1 MRKDKYYIELTE
13 EDIKK
18 NHDEI
23 ISLLRSTER
32 EGVEKLIEY
41 LDENNYF
48 TYAASKSRH
57 DSFYGGLAHH
67 SLMDYREA
75 MRIYE
80 NEKNGV
86 AKDVDPIILIYSRKY
101 TKSFVNNFF
110 WNIILGLVLVNKLFI
125 LQAIKRIL
133 I

>member
-41 LDENNYF
+41 LEENNYF

-57 DSFYGGLAHH
+57 DSFYGGLAYH

-86 AKDVDPIILIYSRKY
+86 AKDVDPIILMYSRKY

-110 WNIILGLVLVNKLFI
+110 
-125 LQAIKRIL
+125 
-133 I
+133 

>member
-1 MRKDKYYIELTE
+1 
-13 EDIKK
+13 
-18 NHDEI
+18 
-23 ISLLRSTER
+23 
-32 EGVEKLIEY
+32 
-41 LDENNYF
+41 
-48 TYAASKSRH
+48 
-57 DSFYGGLAHH
+57 
-67 SLMDYREA
+67 MDYREE

-125 LQAIKRIL
+125 LQATKRIL